1 VKRRALLE
9 FALHFD
15 LAAMFL
21 NYSVD
26 DRQSQAGAVIFC
38 AKKRIENMGD
48 VLAANSFARVA
59 DGDAKDCL
67 RLAITMRDRGQQPL
81 VVPDSCP
88 YTEFTA
94 SLHRI
99 HGVNEKVEENL
110 FELVGI
116 GAYCINIGLPGTN

>member
-1 VKRRALLE
+1 
-9 FALHFD
+9 
-15 LAAMFL
+15 M
-21 NYSVD
+21 
-26 DRQSQAGAVIFC
+26 
-38 AKKRIENMGD
+38 
-48 VLAANSFARVA
+48 
-59 DGDAKDCL
+59 
-67 RLAITMRDRGQQPL
+67 RLTIAMRDRGHPL
-81 VVPDSCP
+81 LVGPDLCP